1 MIVDNKTILNEV
13 ESALAGVKN
22 LMSDTALMEMFSRDF
37 SFRFC
42 WSSNAI
48 EGNTLSLDETV
59 ALIEYDEVKAG
70 KPYSHYQEAKS
81 LYRAISESMLP
92 FHSQPI
98 TESWIKQNNGMII
111 GAPGNYRTGPVY
123 VGSLVEVVYMP
134 PAAELVPGLMDNFLQ
149 TVNFTATGI
158 QEIIEKAAKN
168 HLDFERIHP
177 FQDGNGRVGRMI
189 LNQQLINHGLLPV
202 TIGPKGDYRRSFVQ
216 YDKKGDMSKLVHVIC
231 KEELASIRRVQE
243 LGRMAEQPFRLN
255 PPLEQR
261 IAEAQEKTEEG
272 SRNKQNSIGDS
283 KFARGR

>member
-1 MIVDNKTILNEV
+1 MIIDNKSIMLEV
-13 ESALAGVKN
+13 EDALAGVKKW
-22 LMSDTALMEMFSRDF
+22 MSDAALMEMFSRDF

-70 KPYSHYQEAKS
+70 KPYSHYQEAKN

-98 TESWIKQNNGMII
+98 TESWIKRSNGII
-111 GAPGNYRTGPVY
+111 MGAPGNYRTGPVY
-123 VGSLVEVVYMP
+123 IGSVVEVVYLP
-134 PAAELVPGLMDNFLQ
+134 PAPELVPGLMDDYLQ
-149 TVNFTATGI
+149 TVNFTAAGI

-216 YDKKGDMSKLVHVIC
+216 YDKKGDMSKLIHVIC

-243 LGRMAEQPFRLN
+243 LGRMAEQPFQLN
-255 PPLEQR
+255 PSLDQK
-261 IAEAQEKTEEG
+261 IAEAQKKTA
-272 SRNKQNSIGDS
+272 QPQTHQTS
-283 KFARGR
+283 KKHGERS